1 MSRVNG
7 IFRAAALTTAV
18 LALAGCEYARVL
30 AFDGHERS
38 GSRDPYDVRLG
49 VVGTPGN
56 SSTSALPRAAH
67 DTFGAQSF
75 SGLYQETLEQ
85 ECSVVAPKAA
95 GRALVAPLI
104 GFAVDQFIGGV
115 SSALQSRADD
125 LKERSQKT
133 YATSILLKPEDF
145 SDNARGRCIAV
156 ERVAKADDGAVPAG
170 GLALAFRLTPVG
182 ATGNVAMTPEP
193 VYAEL
198 REALALTAS
207 NRGVSLAIA
216 LGARVAR
223 MGENGPTVSD
233 VALGSFTIRNLII
246 GEPKFDFDNRA
257 GGDLIAQIQDGWDA
271 LELTVAL
278 VETGSAIPDADRAKA
293 EVKALQAAIG
303 PKLRDALLARL

>member
-1 MSRVNG
+1 MSRVTG
-7 IFRAAALTTAV
+7 ILRAVALTTAV
-18 LALAGCEYARVL
+18 LALAGCEYARVV

-38 GSRDPYDVRLG
+38 GSRDPYDVRIG
-49 VVGTPGN
+49 VVGTPGKA
-56 SSTSALPRAAH
+56 SLPALPRSARG
-67 DTFGAQSF
+67 TLEAQSF
-75 SGLYQETLEQ
+75 SGLYRETLEQ
-85 ECSVVAPKAA
+85 ECSVAAPNAT
-95 GRALVAPLI
+95 GRAIVAPLI

-133 YATSILLKPEDF
+133 YATSILLKPEEF
-145 SDNARGRCIAV
+145 PDNALGRCIVV

-193 VYAEL
+193 VYVEL

-207 NRGVSLAIA
+207 GRGVSLAIA
-216 LGARVAR
+216 LGARVAW

-233 VALGSFTIRNLII
+233 VALGSFTISNLTI
-246 GEPKFDFDNRA
+246 GKPKFDFDNRA
-257 GGDLIAQIQDGWDA
+257 GGDLIAQIPDGWDA
-271 LELTVAL
+271 LELTVAV
-278 VETGSAIPDADRAKA
+278 VETGSAIPDADKAKA

-303 PKLRDALLARL
+303 PKLRDVLLARL